1 VVESPQRPL
10 RIPPRYVSLL
20 ATAVAGAPGD
30 RIKDVCDTVV
40 RMQEEV
46 YRRIRE
52 VRDPAVLGELVR
64 DLRALENLRQ
74 GLCYRVR

>member
-1 VVESPQRPL
+1 MESPQRPL

-20 ATAVAGAPGD
+20 ATAVAGAPSD
-30 RIKDVCDTVV
+30 RVKDICDTIV

-52 VRDPAVLGELVR
+52 VRDPEVLRELVR

-74 GLCYRVR
+74 GMCYRVR

>member
-1 VVESPQRPL
+1 VESPQRPPL

-30 RIKDVCDTVV
+30 RIKDVCDAIVK
-40 RMQEEV
+40 MQEEV

-52 VRDPAVLGELVR
+52 VRDPAVLEELVR
-64 DLRALENLRQ
+64 DLRALENIRQ